1 MKKLEGWVFVYN
13 TYTNKWMASKRDNY
27 YDLFSNISSD
37 KVLKSSNINTLIE
50 IIIKTQGEKTK
61 IKKLLANG
69 K

>member
-37 KVLKSSNINTLIE
+37 KVLKSNNINTLIE

>member
-1 MKKLEGWVFVYN
+1 MKKLDGWVFVYN

>member
-1 MKKLEGWVFVYN
+1 MNRLEGWVFVYN
-13 TYTNKWMASKRDNY
+13 THTSKWMASRRDNY

-50 IIIKTQGEKTK
+50 IISKTQGEKTK
-61 IKKLLANG
+61 IKKLLTNG